1 MILGT
6 TASAPHLS
14 VTSRRFVLYQ
24 CSSRI
29 PIPSPVVVT
38 ASHNRRRQF
47 SSTRSVAA
55 TQNLKSVA
63 VLGSFC
69 TLRQC
74 GGITGL
80 STAWYL
86 SKFAPT
92 VPVTLYEESPR
103 LGGWINSKRVE
114 YDGGS
119 VLFEQGPRTLRPWSI
134 AGIATIDMIRQ
145 LNLEDE
151 ISIIPKSSPAAK
163 NRFIYYP
170 DRLNKLP
177 NSVISTILSLRLP
190 VMRGVLGGIFTE
202 VSRKRRS
209 LDLPDESFGSFLSR
223 RFSPNLAYNITS
235 AVMHGIYAGDID
247 RLSVKTL
254 FPKLW
259 RDEAV
264 HGSLLRG
271 VTTRNKAQPYGDVAL
286 HAELKHDNRESMENM
301 RGASVYFFKSG
312 METLS
317 RALAAELTANP
328 NITIKTSSPVQ
339 GIKYNLRNSS
349 LPFDLGGDQH
359 SHVISTLFAPVTNS
373 LLPPVSR
380 IDALSQIE
388 AVTVLVVNL
397 YFSTPN
403 LLPVEGFGYLL
414 PKSVPASANP
424 HHALG
429 VIFDSCGTPQ
439 PSESGTKVTVM
450 LGGHYWKNRT
460 SYPSDTEAVEMARDV
475 LKMHLGV
482 SEAPLATNVA
492 LNKDCI
498 PQYTVGHDAR
508 IKRAKAALLRS
519 FAGRLSVAGPSY
531 GGVGLNDCVRSARS
545 VVSGIIESD
554 GKYTGLEG
562 LGDELTW
569 VNTG

>member
-6 TASAPHLS
+6 AASASHLS
-14 VTSRRFVLYQ
+14 VTLRRLVLYQ
-24 CSSRI
+24 CSSQI
-29 PIPSPVVVT
+29 PIPSPAVAT

-63 VLGSFC
+63 VLG
-69 TLRQC
+69 

-92 VPVTLYEESPR
+92 VPVTLYEKLPR
-103 LGGWINSKRVE
+103 LGGWINSKRVS

-134 AGIATIDMIRQ
+134 AGIATIDM
-145 LNLEDE
+145 
-151 ISIIPKSSPAAK
+151 

-177 NSVISTILSLRLP
+177 NSVISAILSLRLP
-190 VMRGVLGGIFTE
+190 VMRGVLGGILTE
-202 VSRKRRS
+202 VLRKRRS
-209 LDLPDESFGSFLSR
+209 LELPDESFGSFLSR

-271 VTTRNKAQPYGDVAL
+271 VTTRNKAQPYWDVAL
-286 HAELKHDNRESMENM
+286 HAELKHDNRESMEKM

-317 RALAAELTANP
+317 RALVAELTANP

-359 SHVISTLFAPVTNS
+359 SHVISTLFAPVTNT

-380 IDALSQIE
+380 INALSQIE

-414 PKSVPASANP
+414 PKSVSASANP

-482 SEAPLATNVA
+482 SEAPVATNVA

-508 IKRAKAALLRS
+508 IKMAKAALLRS

-531 GGVGLNDCVRSARS
+531 GGVGLNDCVRNARS
-545 VVSGIIESD
+545 VVNGIIESD

-569 VNTG
+569 VNTS